1 MTPNDYENEKIE
13 KMLMCSVCLVS
24 LIPFSPFPPKSPN
37 SLTVEMM
44 RESEPLFNNSHL
56 EVSKSFNM
64 VSKGESM
71 LEKDY

>member
-13 KMLMCSVCLVS
+13 KNAYVLNLSCV
-24 LIPFSPFPPKSPN
+24 INPFQPFPPKSPN
-37 SLTVEMM
+37 SLTVEM
-44 RESEPLFNNSHL
+44 REREPLFNNSHL